1 MKAAVDSSVLVAA
14 LDGGD
19 PDHEA
24 CRKLLLAEKLHARPH
39 ALSETFSTL
48 TGGRLAIRISA
59 EDAAKILRQQMAPR
73 LKISELSES
82 DLLEAFDESQRRGV
96 RGGAIYDFL
105 HLVAARKAG
114 AKKFYTLNLD
124 DFRSFHRSG
133 DPEIAQ
139 PSVEDV

>member
-19 PDHEA
+19 PDHDA
-24 CRKLLLAEKLHARPH
+24 CRKLLLSEKLHARPH

-48 TGGRLAIRISA
+48 TGGRLAIRISSN
-59 EDAAKILRQQMAPR
+59 DAATILRQQMAPR
-73 LKISELSES
+73 LKITELSES
-82 DLLEAFDESQRRGV
+82 EFLDAFDESQLRGV

-114 AKKFYTLNLD
+114 AKKLYTLNHD
-124 DFRSFHRSG
+124 DFKSFHRPG
-133 DPEIAQ
+133 DREIVK
-139 PSVEDV
+139 P